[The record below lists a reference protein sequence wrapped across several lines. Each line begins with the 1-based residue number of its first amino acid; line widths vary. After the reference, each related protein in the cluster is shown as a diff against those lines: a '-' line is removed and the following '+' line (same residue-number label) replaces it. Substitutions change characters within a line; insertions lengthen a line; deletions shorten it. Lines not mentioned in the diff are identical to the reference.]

1 MKIDNKKYFQKKTWI
16 LACHVNEIKNTND
29 YKTLDYFGLPVII
42 YNINNDYFAYVNVC
56 PHRGS
61 KIKIKKYGNE
71 VFNCIYHGWSYG
83 KDGNLISGPKINDA
97 FTKKQIKNI
106 KLKKIKL
113 QSCGSFLFITESS
126 NKESLE
132 KYLGNHYEK
141 LKKIS
146 RKFGDIVFSKAY
158 LWNCNWQVAIENSID
173 EYHGPILHKNTFKKI
188 LVLDPKYS
196 YSKKVSEMNM
206 PLEKKYFNYFKKITA
221 KTGEVLDAKYR
232 HYFIFPISTI
242 ATTLGLFCY
251 IQRYIPIDSNN
262 SKIETDIFVKK
273 FNPKKHS
280 ISDKF
285 LKDLAIR
292 FNDEV
297 FNEDKE
303 ICENLNKN
311 LNQNLRFSIIG
322 KYEERINFFR
332 NLLTKFKIEKK

>member
-1 MKIDNKKYFQKKTWI
+1 MNFKNKKKLRKKTWI
-16 LACHVNEIKNTND
+16 LACHINEIKNKND
-29 YKTLDYFGLPVII
+29 YKTLDFYDLPVII
-42 YNINNDYFAYVNVC
+42 YNINNEHFSYVNVC

-71 VFNCIYHGWSYG
+71 VFNCIYHGWTYS
-83 KDGNLISGPKINDA
+83 KDGNLISGTKIKEA
-97 FTKKQIKNI
+97 FTKIQIKNI

-113 QSCGSFLFITESS
+113 QKCGSFLFITHSS

-132 KYLGNHYEK
+132 KYLGGHYEE
-141 LKKIS
+141 LKEIS
-146 RKFGDIVFSKAY
+146 KKFGNLISFKTYS
-158 LWNCNWQVAIENSID
+158 WNCNWQVAVENSID
-173 EYHGPILHKNTFKKI
+173 EYHGPILHQNTFKRI

-206 PLEKKYFNYFKKITA
+206 PLDKQYINWFEKISSNKSYP
-221 KTGEVLDAKYR
+221 LDTKYR
-232 HYFIFPISTI
+232 HYFIFPISTV

-262 SKIETDIFVKK
+262 SRIETDIFIKK
-273 FNPKKHS
+273 IDTKKNK
-280 ISDKF
+280 ISNNF
-285 LKDLAIR
+285 LKDQATK

-303 ICENLNKN
+303 VCENLDKN
-311 LNQNLRFSIIG
+311 LNQKLRFSVLG

-332 NLLTKFKIEKK
+332 NLLTKFKIEQK